1 VRKEVIVYECRVTTA
16 VRRCYGASG
25 ERVNKLECRGLV
37 RKEERFL
44 FARQTQGSL
53 ALDRALTI

>member
-1 VRKEVIVYECRVTTA
+1 MRKEVIVYECRVTTA

-37 RKEERFL
+37 GKVRERFL

-53 ALDRALTI
+53 ALDRA